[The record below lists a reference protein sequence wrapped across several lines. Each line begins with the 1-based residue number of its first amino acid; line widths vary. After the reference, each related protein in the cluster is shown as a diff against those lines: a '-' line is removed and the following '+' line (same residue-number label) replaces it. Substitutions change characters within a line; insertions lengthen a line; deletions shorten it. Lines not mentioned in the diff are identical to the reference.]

1 MIELSL
7 QTFGISIEVLFPAP
21 RTFQKELIDIHA
33 QWLTDSVNGFA
44 VPPEQV
50 RLQQTDIVFGYN
62 LSVQLFGGNGHF
74 SLDAQRASLS
84 ARNARGRADAELLR
98 QVTDRFLRQFAKENF
113 TVAFAANAFAKAD
126 STTVRDE
133 YVQRYRFDPRIAHP
147 GAVGYLR
154 FDNWPIEVKFTV
166 EPALGLEDNLFLVW
180 TTRFPAGELSA
191 IPDKVVGVFLEAAAV
206 YGLQLRPLI

>member
-84 ARNARGRADAELLR
+84 ARNARGRADAELLW

-147 GAVGYLR
+147 
-154 FDNWPIEVKFTV
+154 
-166 EPALGLEDNLFLVW
+166 
-180 TTRFPAGELSA
+180 
-191 IPDKVVGVFLEAAAV
+191 VVDAAADRDT
-206 YGLQLRPLI
+206 GNLRLRYITRLEEALVAHGRHKNARSVRNTLTRS